1 MAFCHGNACASSAA
15 LIVESLCV
23 STSLALIAF
32 GANLGNPA
40 AQVRAAIAGVRDAF
54 GAPDTFRVSSL
65 WGSRPV
71 DCPPEAPDFVNA
83 VCAIELATHTPP
95 LEILDVLQA
104 LEVAAGRVRSVRN
117 APRRLDLDLIAFG
130 ALQVNLPRL
139 SLPHPRAHER
149 AFVVVPAA
157 EVASG
162 FTRPGMNL
170 ALGDLALRVPGR
182 EGLWRHD

>member
-1 MAFCHGNACASSAA
+1 M
-15 LIVESLCV
+15 
-23 STSLALIAF
+23 STSLALIAL
-32 GANLGNPA
+32 GANLGDPP
-40 AQVRAAIAGVRDAF
+40 AQVRAAFAGVREAF

-83 VCAIELATHTPP
+83 VCALELPAPTPP

-104 LEVAAGRVRSVRN
+104 LESAAGRVRSVRN
-117 APRRLDLDLIAFG
+117 APRHLDLDLIAFG
-130 ALQVNLPRL
+130 ALQLDLPRL

-162 FTRPGMNL
+162 FTLPGMDL
-170 ALGDLALRVPGR
+170 ALGALALRVPGR
-182 EGLWRHD
+182 EGLWRHE